1 MILIFKENLKKI
13 HLIFIKSQSKGTKTD
28 SNWKF
33 KMEEQKEIKQ
43 EVNDSDTATKSRV
56 CIIATSITKSS
67 KNYFPTNLYS
77 SC

>member
-1 MILIFKENLKKI
+1 MILIFKENFKKNSFNF
-13 HLIFIKSQSKGTKTD
+13 HKSQSKGTKTD

-56 CIIATSITKSS
+56 CIIAISIT
-67 KNYFPTNLYS
+67 
-77 SC
+77 